1 MKRHKFKILSLAAVF
16 ALSMALACVSWVF
29 AAAETT
35 YTPSNIFSTSNAS
48 TNTDQGYIAYNLSD
62 NANIYYRKN
71 LALKWFAG
79 ADGAPSYFS
88 TEFSFGDTYHFETFT
103 MTMEANP
110 FSSNKEG
117 KSSNA
122 LEFTVGD
129 DGALDVSVNG
139 ADAIDVPAGEEEGV
153 VDVAFTADAD
163 GAFTVSVN
171 GTEAGEF
178 TDIGRYYAAY
188 ASSSADTPMTPLTF
202 NVQLAEGSTEQL
214 FVLRSLNGQ
223 SLALNDSGSVL
234 DDQAPVLVINSD
246 IKLFV
251 LGSELD
257 FDYVTIDVLDTS
269 VTTTRHYYA
278 YDAENPR
285 VGFDSEDED
294 AETTYQ
300 QMDSDKRF
308 FESDFATLGTDGE
321 GYLSVAFELTDGD
334 NSAYYFVEWYAEAA
348 ALAEQG
354 GYNYVR
360 VVRPGSV
367 SDKPTY
373 TFNDT
378 TAEDDAEGN
387 PSTVG
392 ANDIAEYQALVTA
405 ASQVETEGEDGSIT
419 VSSIQVG
426 TGAYFYIPSL
436 RAYIDDE
443 TSGYTDMT
451 FDLYW
456 RTKSADTQSS
466 TGLSYDELRIEL
478 TAEGTYEFR
487 IVPVNY
493 LGNAIEV
500 ADKNGNPV
508 STISSSNIWTVTN
521 IPTFSFTVKYG
532 GLTIE
537 EPEEADD
544 GYIDITYSFDS
555 FEIISLSDSLTS
567 PVTEYKLYY
576 LVLNSE
582 YQGQTISQ
590 ADLRASLLSME
601 EDGTCT
607 YGTWV
612 EIVETDDEDEE
623 SDYAES
629 WSASSL
635 SFVPKTAG
643 YFGVTVRAY
652 DSGLSTSAKTQ
663 AVVANVSSRA
673 DTLPGET
680 YWLQNNVLSVVFIC
694 IGGACLIGIIV
705 LLLIK
710 PKDKKA
716 ADTAGGSEEGK
727 EESSDLAAKRKNRK

>member
-110 FSSNKEG
+110 FSSNKES

-500 ADKNGNPV
+500 ADKNGNSV

-716 ADTAGGSEEGK
+716 ADAAGGSEEGK